1 MIHFDLATNSMAY
14 FSDECPDLLDMAVF
28 GNNCDLDI
36 IDEGE
41 IDNQANHS
49 TDFDRYFGKYDDDFD
64 EDDEQDDILAPAIR

>member
-1 MIHFDLATNSMAY
+1 
-14 FSDECPDLLDMAVF
+14 MAVF